1 MDTRITPALSVDKT
15 APDQSGVLGKT
26 KTDVV
31 VPVAGGV
38 PVAVRRANVPRFV
51 VPRAAP
57 QHAPAAYWPD
67 PLEKGI
73 AEKIRRR
80 SPCPD
85 IVWGSRVIAQAAG
98 RASAVL
104 ERKA

>member
-1 MDTRITPALSVDKT
+1 MDTRTTPAVSLNT
-15 APDQSGVLGKT
+15 AAPGVAGVLGET

-31 VPVAGGV
+31 VPVVGGV
-38 PVAVRRANVPRFV
+38 SVAVRRANVPRFV
-51 VPRAAP
+51 VPGAAP

-80 SPCPD
+80 S
-85 IVWGSRVIAQAAG
+85 SRV
-98 RASAVL
+98 SAWL
-104 ERKA
+104 A